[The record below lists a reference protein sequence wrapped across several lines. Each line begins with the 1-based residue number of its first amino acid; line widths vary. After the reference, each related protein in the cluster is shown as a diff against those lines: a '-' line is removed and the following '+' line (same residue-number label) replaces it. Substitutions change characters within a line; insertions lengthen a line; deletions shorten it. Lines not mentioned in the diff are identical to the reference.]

1 LADSRGREV
10 FSSEKSWER
19 LENTGRNSRIIDSAC
34 FCDSAA
40 LFNIFC
46 RQLQLELAHLI
57 LRFFCFD
64 GCFFSLVQ
72 HMHHPIRNVKK
83 AKGNTK
89 SAVTLFRL
97 SIATDYSTT

>member
-1 LADSRGREV
+1 MDDL
-10 FSSEKSWER
+10 K
-19 LENTGRNSRIIDSAC
+19 NTGRNNCIIDSAR
-34 FCDSAA
+34 FCDNAA
-40 LFNIFC
+40 LFIFR
-46 RQLQLELAHLI
+46 RQLQLELFHLI
-57 LRFFCFD
+57 LRVFCFN

-97 SIATDYSTT
+97 GIATDYSTT